1 MNKVI
6 DKVKSLQRE
15 LNYIKDSRYRN
26 SASKLVELIPDYFFH
41 VAASSTGKYHPSF
54 SLGEGGL
61 LRHTKVAVKI
71 AKVLLENPT
80 FGDKY
85 TSSEKDLMIIGL
97 MFHDSIKHGM
107 EESKY
112 TMADH
117 PLQACNFIKNN
128 KNVTEFTDEEI
139 EFICGVIASHM
150 GPWNTDYLTK
160 EEILPK
166 PKNKY
171 QSFVHMCDYLSSK
184 KFLNVNFVNDEIEE

>member
-1 MNKVI
+1 MNNN
-6 DKVKSLQRE
+6 KVKSLQRE
-15 LNYIKDSRYRN
+15 LNYIKDERYRN
-26 SASKLVELIPDYFFH
+26 SATKLVELIPDYFFS

-85 TSSEKDLMIIGL
+85 TNSEKDLMIIGL
-97 MFHDSIKHGM
+97 MFHDSIKHGI

-128 KNVTEFTDEEI
+128 KDVTEFTDDEI

-150 GPWNTDYLTK
+150 GPWNTDYLTH
-160 EEILPK
+160 EEILPL
-166 PKNKY
+166 PKTKY
-171 QSFVHMCDYLSSK
+171 QNFVHMCD
-184 KFLNVNFVNDEIEE
+184 FLASRKCILVPFDENNNISV